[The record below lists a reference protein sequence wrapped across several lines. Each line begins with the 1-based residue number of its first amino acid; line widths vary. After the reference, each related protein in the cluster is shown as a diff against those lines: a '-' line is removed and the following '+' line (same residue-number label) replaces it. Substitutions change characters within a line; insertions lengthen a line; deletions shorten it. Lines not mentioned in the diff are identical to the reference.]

1 MGFDFIFADVEG
13 CMAAS
18 GDGNKYRY
26 SVGFDKKYGD
36 GGGCV
41 RYFFYI
47 YGVEI
52 SDGKIQAM
60 VMGYFFLSGAEA
72 AGVAVTTALT
82 ATETYNW
89 AVVTFFC
96 RYFD

>member
-26 SVGFDKKYGD
+26 SVGCGNKYGD

-60 VMGYFFLSGAEA
+60 VMGFYFLFSGAELV
-72 AGVAVTTALT
+72 GVVTT
-82 ATETYNW
+82 
-89 AVVTFFC
+89 
-96 RYFD
+96 